1 MGMIDIDSQWDYN
14 DPAGSEM
21 RLRALIPQA
30 EQSGDAALEAELLT
44 QIARA
49 MGLQMRFDEAHALLD
64 DAQALL
70 TPDMPQAAVRVA
82 LERGRLINTAGDPGA
97 AFPHF
102 EWAWDYARDTQQD
115 IHAIDAAHMLAIV
128 TGGRA
133 ALDWNAQA
141 LDIAVNSADERA
153 RGWAGSLYNTLGWA
167 YHDLGDYNL
176 ALQVFLEAL
185 QFREAQGEPQTIRA
199 AVWCVGRC
207 LRSLELYDEALTMQT
222 DLLAQYGGSDPNGYT
237 EEEIGECLLALGR
250 GQEARKHFAAAYAV
264 LSHDP
269 WLTASDPARIER
281 LRDLSR

>member
-1 MGMIDIDSQWDYN
+1 MIDIDSQWDYN

-30 EQSGDAALEAELLT
+30 EQSGDPALEAELLT

-70 TPDMPQAAVRVA
+70 TPDMPRAAVRLA

-102 EWAWDYARDTQQD
+102 EWAWGYARDTQQD
-115 IHAIDAAHMLAIV
+115 FYAIDAAHMLAIV

-141 LDIAVNSADERA
+141 LDIAVNSSDARA
-153 RGWAGSLYNTLGWA
+153 RNWAGSLYNNLGWA

-176 ALQVFLEAL
+176 ALQVFLDAL
-185 QFREAQGEPQTIRA
+185 QFREVQGEQQAIRIA
-199 AVWCVGRC
+199 AWCVGRC

-222 DLLAQYGGSDPNGYT
+222 DLLVQYGGSDPNGYT

-250 GQEARKHFAAAYAV
+250 GPEARKHFAAAYGV

-281 LRDLSR
+281 LRALSR